1 MDEDLGFTYGKIFS
15 LSLGNMMW
23 YYEFENEKIFE
34 NKENKKNILK
44 SYAIATIY
52 KNLYFEKINEEDF
65 HEIISGTIFH
75 KVEENIYYN
84 EETGLYFNDN
94 NCTEIC
100 LSDIVNSLTRKYTNA
115 IDEYFE
121 VHRELKKQDDSLVRK
136 AQMLLLQKGTLR

>member
-1 MDEDLGFTYGKIFS
+1 MDEDLGFTCGKIFS

-52 KNLYFEKINEEDF
+52 KNLYFEKINEENF
-65 HEIISGTIFH
+65 REIISGTIFH

-84 EETGLYFNDN
+84 EESGLYF
-94 NCTEIC
+94 
-100 LSDIVNSLTRKYTNA
+100 
-115 IDEYFE
+115 
-121 VHRELKKQDDSLVRK
+121 
-136 AQMLLLQKGTLR
+136 

>member
-1 MDEDLGFTYGKIFS
+1 MDEDLGFTCGKIFS

-115 IDEYFE
+115 IDEYFG